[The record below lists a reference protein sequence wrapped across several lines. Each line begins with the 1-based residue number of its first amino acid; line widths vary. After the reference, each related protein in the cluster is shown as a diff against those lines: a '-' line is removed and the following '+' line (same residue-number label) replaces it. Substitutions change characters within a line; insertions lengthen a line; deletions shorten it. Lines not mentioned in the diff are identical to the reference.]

1 VKRKAYVRH
10 GDRVDAVMFAL
21 LREDL
26 AE

>member
-1 VKRKAYVRH
+1 VKRQAYLRH